1 MTDHLENAASG
12 SGAAPVLFDLLSWF
26 RQELPHL
33 LQRLACIKPPPQT
46 VEEVAAAAAE
56 AGADEAAAAAAA
68 AAAAVDG
75 GSPNKEGGAARLLT
89 TARVGTTAH
98 ESAAYARDSLAMRS
112 LLESEVRRERE
123 AAEEAERERR
133 WEQVSAT
140 DDRRWPLMT
149 TDEGGAG
156 ASLGA
161 SRCDERID
169 WTLIGSSLDFDW
181 FLIGL

>member
-1 MTDHLENAASG
+1 M
-12 SGAAPVLFDLLSWF
+12 LSWF
-26 RQELPHL
+26 RLELPHL
-33 LQRLACIKPPPQT
+33 LQRLACIKPPPPT

-68 AAAAVDG
+68 ADG
-75 GSPNKEGGAARLLT
+75 GSPDKEGGAARLLT

-133 WEQVSAT
+133 WEQVRAT
-140 DDRRWPLMT
+140 DDR
-149 TDEGGAG
+149 
-156 ASLGA
+156 
-161 SRCDERID
+161 
-169 WTLIGSSLDFDW
+169 
-181 FLIGL
+181 

>member
-33 LQRLACIKPPPQT
+33 LQRLACIKPPPPT

-56 AGADEAAAAAAA
+56 AGADEAAAA
-68 AAAAVDG
+68 DG
-75 GSPNKEGGAARLLT
+75 GSPNKEGGAARPLT

-140 DDRRWPLMT
+140 DDR
-149 TDEGGAG
+149 
-156 ASLGA
+156 
-161 SRCDERID
+161 
-169 WTLIGSSLDFDW
+169 
-181 FLIGL
+181 

>member
-123 AAEEAERERR
+123 AAEEAPLHACAHHGALLSLIRCGGNARR
-133 WEQVSAT
+133 
-140 DDRRWPLMT
+140 RRRRS
-149 TDEGGAG
+149 GSVVG
-156 ASLGA
+156 
-161 SRCDERID
+161 SR
-169 WTLIGSSLDFDW
+169 
-181 FLIGL
+181 

>member
-56 AGADEAAAAAAA
+56 AGAAEAAAAAAA
-68 AAAAVDG
+68 AAD
-75 GSPNKEGGAARLLT
+75 GGAARPLT

-123 AAEEAERERR
+123 AAEEAPLHACAHHGALLSLIRCGGNARR
-133 WEQVSAT
+133 
-140 DDRRWPLMT
+140 RRRRS
-149 TDEGGAG
+149 GSVVG
-156 ASLGA
+156 
-161 SRCDERID
+161 SR
-169 WTLIGSSLDFDW
+169 
-181 FLIGL
+181 

>member
-1 MTDHLENAASG
+1 MTDHLENADSG

-56 AGADEAAAAAAA
+56 AGADEAAAA
-68 AAAAVDG
+68 DG
-75 GSPNKEGGAARLLT
+75 GSPNKEGGAARPLT

-112 LLESEVRRERE
+112 LIESEVRRERE
-123 AAEEAERERR
+123 AAEEAPLHACAHHGALLSLIRCGGNARR
-133 WEQVSAT
+133 
-140 DDRRWPLMT
+140 RRRRS
-149 TDEGGAG
+149 GSVVG
-156 ASLGA
+156 
-161 SRCDERID
+161 SR
-169 WTLIGSSLDFDW
+169 
-181 FLIGL
+181 

>member
-1 MTDHLENAASG
+1 MTDHLENADSG

-33 LQRLACIKPPPQT
+33 LQRLACIKPPPPT

-56 AGADEAAAAAAA
+56 AGAAEAAAAAAA
-68 AAAAVDG
+68 AAD
-75 GSPNKEGGAARLLT
+75 GGAARPLT

-123 AAEEAERERR
+123 AAEEAPLHACAHHGALLSLIRCGGNARR
-133 WEQVSAT
+133 
-140 DDRRWPLMT
+140 RRRQS
-149 TDEGGAG
+149 GSVVG
-156 ASLGA
+156 
-161 SRCDERID
+161 SR
-169 WTLIGSSLDFDW
+169 
-181 FLIGL
+181 

>member
-1 MTDHLENAASG
+1 M
-12 SGAAPVLFDLLSWF
+12 LSWF

-33 LQRLACIKPPPQT
+33 LQRLACIKPPPPT

-68 AAAAVDG
+68 ADG
-75 GSPNKEGGAARLLT
+75 GSPDKEGGAARLLT

-123 AAEEAERERR
+123 AAEEAPLHACAHHGALLSLIRCGGNARR
-133 WEQVSAT
+133 
-140 DDRRWPLMT
+140 RRRQS
-149 TDEGGAG
+149 GSVVG
-156 ASLGA
+156 
-161 SRCDERID
+161 SR
-169 WTLIGSSLDFDW
+169 
-181 FLIGL
+181 